1 MRALILIDIQN
12 GLTKARNL
20 CLEKLFFDAINS
32 AIEVYRK
39 SGLKIIFVQHNNN
52 QLQKDTFAW
61 EIDQRVG
68 KLENDWVI
76 QKEHGNAFQ
85 DTCLKTILLETGID
99 QIAVG
104 GLVSHGCVKATC
116 LGGLAE
122 GYDVSLLKNGH
133 TNWNKDA
140 KEKIEQTE
148 NELATKRVKILD
160 IALLKESVK

>member
-52 QLQKDTFAW
+52 QLQKETFAW

-85 DTCLKTILLETGID
+85 DTSLKTILLEAGID
-99 QIAVG
+99 RITVG

-148 NELATKRVKILD
+148 NELATKGVKILD
-160 IALLKESVK
+160 IASLKEPVK